1 MDCQMPGMDGLA
13 ATRAIRRLERDG
25 CGAVDRLPI
34 VALTAHVT
42 AKDRQDCAE
51 AGMDDFVTKP
61 FAKSQLADTIRHWVP
76 NKAPKE
82 RRADRSVAD
91 SGSERR
97 EPALDAEVLRV
108 LGSSA
113 PDEGFLPKLVET
125 FLRSANDLRMRVRDG
140 AAAADAGSVTR
151 AAHQL
156 KSSSAQVGA
165 ARLSAVSKE
174 LEAHARAGSLEAVN
188 ALLESFEREFEAACE
203 ALASEEFGGF
213 HVDD

>member
-25 CGAVDRLPI
+25 GGAVTRLPI

-42 AKDRQDCAE
+42 PQDRQDCSE

-61 FAKSQLADTIRHWVP
+61 FTKSDLADTIRRWVP
-76 NKAPKE
+76 RKAPKQ
-82 RRADRSVAD
+82 RQAGRDGAP
-91 SGSERR
+91 SGSGTK
-97 EPALDAEVLRV
+97 EPALNAEVLRV

-113 PDEGFLPKLVET
+113 PDESFLPKLVET
-125 FLRSANDLRMRVRDG
+125 FLRSASGLRVRIRDG
-140 AAAADAGSVTR
+140 AAAADADAVAR

-165 ARLSAVSKE
+165 VRLSAVSKE
-174 LEAHARAGSLEAVN
+174 LETHAREGSLAAVT

-213 HVDD
+213 HADE